1 MEKPLTEIQQIPAK
15 RKLYYFIA
23 GVIITG
29 IIALGIIL
37 YFGYKKGKEDQA
49 VRQKAEQYQKEH
61 EAFVADSLAEVQKQ
75 KAAFD
80 NMVSLRHRYDS
91 ARSTLRFKPGDIVFL
106 KPDSLKGVV
115 TTLTADSTLT
125 SYTYFILLSNKGT
138 DPAIVERKD
147 QLLY

>member
-1 MEKPLTEIQQIPAK
+1 MKVNTLEFLLVFEHDIYFVYKQN
-15 RKLYYFIA
+15 KL
-23 GVIITG
+23 
-29 IIALGIIL
+29 
-37 YFGYKKGKEDQA
+37 DQA
-49 VRQKAEQYQKEH
+49 THQKAEQYQKEH
-61 EAFVADSLAEVQKQ
+61 AAFVADSLDQVLKQ

-80 NMVSLRHRYDS
+80 NMVALRHRYDS

-125 SYTYFILLSNKGT
+125 SYTYFILLSNKGN

>member
-1 MEKPLTEIQQIPAK
+1 MEKPLTENQQIPAK

-23 GVIITG
+23 GIIITG
-29 IIALGIIL
+29 ILALAIVL
-37 YFGYKKGKEDQA
+37 YFGYKKGKEIQA
-49 VRQKAEQYQKEH
+49 IRQKEEQYQKEH
-61 EAFVADSLAEVQKQ
+61 AAFVADSLDQVLKQ

-80 NMVSLRHRYDS
+80 NMVALRHRYDS

-125 SYTYFILLSNKGT
+125 SYTYFILLSNKGN